1 MGGPHLRVRNL
12 FSAMAVAVA
21 MVIGFSPASPVG
33 AENEPVEPAFGPLS
47 SPIRPGSS
55 LGGTCTF
62 NYIFYELA
70 YPTAEEPE
78 PIPEVFIGTAGH
90 CTDELG
96 ERVTL
101 AGLGEIGTVVYDS
114 DVADSNVDFS
124 LIELDAERVAQTNPQ
139 MRGFEGPKGVATTSM
154 LEVGDRIDVYGYG
167 IVVGSFEETRPRFGL
182 LTDWTNDEFVADMPA
197 VNGDS
202 GAPVL
207 HDESG
212 FALGIISRYG
222 VLQVPPSTEVGPLVD
237 WALREARAAGFDIT
251 LATID

>member
-1 MGGPHLRVRNL
+1 VRVRKL

-55 LGGTCTF
+55 LGGYCTF
-62 NYIFYELA
+62 NYIFYELV
-70 YPTAEEPE
+70 YPTADEPE

-101 AGLGEIGTVVYDS
+101 AGLGEIGTVAYDS
-114 DVADSNVDFS
+114 DVAGSNVDFS
-124 LIELDAERVAQTNPQ
+124 LIQLDPERVAQTNPQ

-154 LEVGDRIDVYGYG
+154 LEVGDRVDVYGYG
-167 IVVGSFEETRPRFGL
+167 LVVGSLEETRPRFGL
-182 LTDWTNDEFVADMPA
+182 LTDWTDNEYVADMPA

-202 GAPVL
+202 GAPLL

-222 VLQVPPSTEVGPLVD
+222 FGQTPPSTDVGPFVD